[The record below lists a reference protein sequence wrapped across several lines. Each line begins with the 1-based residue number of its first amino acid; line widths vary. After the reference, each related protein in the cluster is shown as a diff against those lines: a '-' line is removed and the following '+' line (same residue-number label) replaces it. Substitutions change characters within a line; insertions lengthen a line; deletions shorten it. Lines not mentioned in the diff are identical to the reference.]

1 MNYNLQGFKELQYVD
16 WQLDLQRTTTWWTTN
31 ATYWIWYGLNDLHRI
46 CSEDIKTGSLNIK
59 IKFCGIHGEKSTWI
73 HQFYCCLYPQFYNW
87 NLEEISLSIKSFISM
102 VLLFIALIYFF
113 LQTLSIFDWSKI
125 EGVCV
130 IWWHIVFHWDLF
142 TWMRHSSMQ
151 KILTIFWRT
160 TEVQIQLRILQLPWK
175 SVDQSIKKNGH
186 FRL

>member
-1 MNYNLQGFKELQYVD
+1 MNYNLQGFKELQYGD

-31 ATYWIWYGLNDLHRI
+31 ATYWIWYRLNDLHRI

-102 VLLFIALIYFF
+102 VLLFIALIFFFTNALNFWLIKNWGRFVLYGGILCFIEICSPECGILPCRKYWQYFGE
-113 LQTLSIFDWSKI
+113 LQ
-125 EGVCV
+125 
-130 IWWHIVFHWDLF
+130 
-142 TWMRHSSMQ
+142 
-151 KILTIFWRT
+151 
-160 TEVQIQLRILQLPWK
+160 K
-175 SVDQSIKKNGH
+175 SRYSLESCSYLEN
-186 FRL
+186 R

>member
-1 MNYNLQGFKELQYVD
+1 MNYNLQGFKELQYGD

-46 CSEDIKTGSLNIK
+46 SSEDIKTGSLNIK

-102 VLLFIALIYFF
+102 VLLFIALIF
-113 LQTLSIFDWSKI
+113 FDWSKI
-125 EGVCV
+125 EGVLCYMVAYCV
-130 IWWHIVFHWDLF
+130 SLRFVHLNAAFFHAENTDN
-142 TWMRHSSMQ
+142 
-151 KILTIFWRT
+151 ILENYRSPDTA
-160 TEVQIQLRILQLPWK
+160 
-175 SVDQSIKKNGH
+175 
-186 FRL
+186 